1 MSTAC
6 NERQALQ
13 MTLQTLLEQWKS
25 LRREYMDGDK
35 ELGEEIKQLLHRV
48 RELDEQYGVPSCTDD
63 RQGETT
69 SGSAVPHEIPTKR
82 AGKARKPYQHYDYP
96 GIAIE
101 VETILEEALEPMA
114 LSELYGELQK
124 RLGVEWPNP
133 YIIIQKALKHSER
146 VNIEKKG
153 RKLVFSIR

>member
-1 MSTAC
+1 M
-6 NERQALQ
+6 
-13 MTLQTLLEQWKS
+13 
-25 LRREYMDGDK
+25 
-35 ELGEEIKQLLHRV
+35 
-48 RELDEQYGVPSCTDD
+48 
-63 RQGETT
+63 
-69 SGSAVPHEIPTKR
+69 
-82 AGKARKPYQHYDYP
+82 
-96 GIAIE
+96 
-101 VETILEEALEPMA
+101 ETILEEALEPMA